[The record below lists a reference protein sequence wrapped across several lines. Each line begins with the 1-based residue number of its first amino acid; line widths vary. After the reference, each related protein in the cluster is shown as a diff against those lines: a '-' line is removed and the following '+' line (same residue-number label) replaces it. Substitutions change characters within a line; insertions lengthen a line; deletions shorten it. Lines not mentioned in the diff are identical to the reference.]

1 MQDLF
6 QIFLLSREFKTHLFQ
21 HMLLKYNI
29 FEIHMVMK
37 DVKKKTDLTC
47 SVVFGKMTKFC

>member
-1 MQDLF
+1 MQGLF
-6 QIFLLSREFKTHLFQ
+6 QSFLLSREFKTHLFQ

-29 FEIHMVMK
+29 FKIHMVMK